1 MTIPFLLNVLQEET
15 CSKLETGQLEQS
27 NLNSLQLAQLKQ
39 KIVDA
44 NLIARIFSSL
54 SSQERIA
61 EFLKEKDVNHL
72 ICFLGKRRSIINKIK
87 EYFYIKTIKQKI

>member
-1 MTIPFLLNVLQEET
+1 MTIPFLLNVLQEEA
-15 CSKLETGQLEQS
+15 CSKLETGPIEQS
-27 NLNSLQLAQLKQ
+27 NLNSLQLTQLKQ

-72 ICFLGKRRSIINKIK
+72 ICFLGKRRSITDKIK
-87 EYFYIKTIKQKI
+87 KYFCVKIN